1 MDKNKI
7 EDYWRAY
14 QETLPTE
21 SPLLQNNYV
30 AESFGDSPELAD
42 ELAAIILE
50 GTKTATCSA
59 LWEWHHDG
67 DPLPEIGMIT
77 ILLDGSGNP
86 LCILQTTEVTVLPY
100 NQVDAQFAYEEGEGD
115 RSLEYWRQAHWNF
128 FSRSLA
134 LLGKKPTEEMPL
146 VCERFQ
152 VIHK

>member
-14 QETLPTE
+14 QETLPPE

-30 AESFGDSPELAD
+30 AESFGDSLELAD
-42 ELAAIILE
+42 ELAALILE
-50 GTKTATCSA
+50 GAKIATCSA
-59 LWEWHHDG
+59 LWEWQADG
-67 DPLPEIGMIT
+67 DPIPEVGLIT
-77 ILLDGSGNP
+77 IVLDGRGKP
-86 LCILQTTEVTVLPY
+86 LCIIETTEVKLLPY
-100 NQVDAQFAYEEGEGD
+100 NEVDDHFAYEEDEGD
-115 RSLEYWRQAHWNF
+115 RSLEYWRQANWNF